1 VTAYLRAAGGT
12 SQCYNIKGILPQG
25 DGSRKGLCVKSSTAL
40 KREVSHAYRRLMTK
54 GFVTLAWVSA
64 ACAYLLIVLGAV
76 VRISGSGMGC
86 GDHWPLCNGHLFPPL
101 HEIPTVIEWS
111 HRLVA
116 GLVSVLVVGLAL
128 LGWRLRGSGSPK
140 PGVRA
145 AYAALVLLVIQV
157 LLGAVTVKTGL
168 TPVLVI
174 LHLATAMLLL
184 GSLIAAARA
193 PWIPTPGSWIP
204 IGLAFTTVLFG
215 ALTANLGAMASCGGF
230 PLCNGQ
236 LIPTAGPLAWIQWIH
251 RLLAYSLAG
260 YLIWWVVRSADRRAW
275 GLLAIVVLQIAIAAT
290 MIQLGF
296 PGGLQAAH
304 VAVGAGVWAMVVIAA
319 AVRPAAAPAAVSSAS
334 PRGPTLPDTR

>member
-1 VTAYLRAAGGT
+1 M
-12 SQCYNIKGILPQG
+12 P
-25 DGSRKGLCVKSSTAL
+25 KS
-40 KREVSHAYRRLMTK
+40 
-54 GFVTLAWVSA
+54 FVTLAWVAA

-101 HEIPTVIEWS
+101 NEIPTVIEWS

-116 GLVSVLVVGLAL
+116 AVVSILVIGLVAL
-128 LGWRLRGSGSPK
+128 DWR
-140 PGVRA
+140 RA
-145 AYAALVLLVIQV
+145 WPALILLIVQI

-168 TPVLVI
+168 TPAMVI

-184 GSLIAAARA
+184 GALIVTACGVPHSPRLR
-193 PWIPTPGSWIP
+193 PGSAVL
-204 IGLAFTTVLFG
+204 LALTFITVLFG

-236 LIPTAGPLAWIQWIH
+236 IIPHAGPLAAIHWTH
-251 RLLAYSLAG
+251 RLLAYTLAG
-260 YLIWWVVRSADRRAW
+260 YLTWWVVRSADRRAW

-296 PGGLQAAH
+296 PGALQAAH
-304 VAVGAGVWAMVVIAA
+304 AAVGAGVWAMVVIAA
-319 AVRPAAAPAAVSSAS
+319 TPHPSLLSNTERSLSS
-334 PRGPTLPDTR
+334 